1 MGITRSCRESGC
13 RRRFVG
19 TGFTLVELLVVIA
32 IIGILVALLLPAVQ
46 AAREAA
52 RRTACKN
59 NFRQLG
65 IALHNYH
72 DVFKSFPIGGRGVN
86 PATADYENGGPPR
99 TPFCIFLFPYLEETN
114 KFNLYDFDFSAI
126 SQTQGTVMGE
136 QLEIWTCPSDDPQ
149 LATSCGGGALIETK
163 GNYGLNWGTDTFY
176 RPKPADVLW
185 PLLRS
190 PFWIE
195 FGASMRHITDGKSNT
210 LAMMEMVQAPSE
222 SGTPCDRRGRIWNE
236 DSSCYQ
242 IMTKFGPNSGAQDN
256 GWCVDRPE
264 IGLPCVRSGIGN
276 GGPRQQHFMSARS
289 RHPGGVHAM
298 LCDASLQFI
307 TDDIELNLWQT
318 MSTMAGGET
327 KGGRI
332 ARRQGRP

>member
-1 MGITRSCRESGC
+1 MGIAQFYRSGG
-13 RRRFVG
+13 RRRG
-19 TGFTLVELLVVIA
+19 SALAGFTLVELLVVIA

-65 IALHNYH
+65 IAMQNFH
-72 DVFKSFPIGGRGVN
+72 DVNKAFPIGGRGVN
-86 PATADYENGGPPR
+86 PATADYQSGGPPR

-114 KFNLYDFDFSAI
+114 KYELYDFDFNAI
-126 SQTQGTVMGE
+126 GQTQGTVMGE
-136 QLEIWTCPSDDPQ
+136 RLDIWTCPSDEPQ

-163 GNYGLNWGTDTFY
+163 GNYGVNWGTDTFY
-176 RPKPADVLW
+176 RPKPNDVLW
-185 PLLRS
+185 PVLRS

-195 FGASMRHITDGKSNT
+195 FGASIRQITDGTTKT

-242 IMTKFGPNSGAQDN
+242 IMTRFGPNSNAQDN

-264 IGLPCVRSGIGN
+264 IGLPCIRSD
-276 GGPRQQHFMSARS
+276 RDR
-289 RHPGGVHAM
+289 
-298 LCDASLQFI
+298 
-307 TDDIELNLWQT
+307 
-318 MSTMAGGET
+318 
-327 KGGRI
+327 
-332 ARRQGRP
+332 